1 MSVSIE
7 DVGGAGS
14 LATGTFLYI
23 AEALKIANIND
34 VLTGLSLAGGLVWM
48 GYKIAGQRLENK
60 IKKEKL
66 DELKEDNRDN

>member
-1 MSVSIE
+1 MSQ
-7 DVGGAGS
+7 DLADAGGASS
-14 LATGTFLYI
+14 LVTGVILYI
-23 AEALKIANIND
+23 AEALNIANIND

>member
-1 MSVSIE
+1 MSQ
-7 DVGGAGS
+7 DLADAGGASS
-14 LATGTFLYI
+14 LATGVVFYI
-23 AEALKIANIND
+23 AEALNMANIND

-66 DELKEDNRDN
+66 EELKEDN